1 MSTTQIGFMIAL
13 FVTGL
18 LTLTFAGPESGG
30 EAGRFIGA
38 SLVMAVILGAGLGL
52 LPQG

>member
-1 MSTTQIGFMIAL
+1 MSGVQIGFMVAM

-18 LTLTFAGPESGG
+18 LTLTFVGADTGAEK
-30 EAGRFIGA
+30 ARYAIA
-38 SLVMAVILGAGLGL
+38 SLVMAVIFGAGLGL

>member
-1 MSTTQIGFMIAL
+1 MSSVQIGFMVAL
-13 FVTGL
+13 FITGL
-18 LTLTFAGPESGG
+18 LTLTFVGAESGG
-30 EAGRFIGA
+30 ETAKFIGA

>member
-1 MSTTQIGFMIAL
+1 MSSTQIGFAVAL
-13 FVTGL
+13 FITGL
-18 LTLTFAGPESGG
+18 LALTFVGAESTG
-30 EAGRFIGA
+30 ERVKFVGA

>member
-18 LTLTFAGPESGG
+18 LALTFTGAESAGDRV
-30 EAGRFIGA
+30 RFIGA
-38 SLVMAVILGAGLGL
+38 SLVMAIILGAGLGL

>member
-1 MSTTQIGFMIAL
+1 MSTTQIGFMIAM
-13 FVTGL
+13 FITGL
-18 LTLTFAGPESGG
+18 LTLTFAGADTGAEK
-30 EAGRFIGA
+30 ARYAIA